1 MHGRVHLE
9 PPAEEADDSFAL
21 PDIIGFLHRRWK
33 FILAITGLFVMA
45 ALVLSLVL
53 TKQYTATTQILI
65 DAKQQSL
72 LGRDSVVA
80 DGALSDTAGIDSQI
94 SVIKSSEL
102 LRRVVEANKLEAD
115 PDFGLAAEPGPLA
128 RFRAALVG
136 FVKSLLGVADPAVE
150 EVRDDWAPEILR
162 AVGRLKGATEARR
175 QGRTYVVDVAVTLP
189 NARKAAKIANAVADA
204 YIVDKMQTRF
214 DQARRAADWLADR
227 IKVMADEVRSA
238 EQAVA
243 NFRAK
248 HNLLETVKGGTVTEQ
263 QMADLNTQLI
273 SLRAEVAEK
282 RAKYEQA
289 KALVASKGNIE
300 AIPDVLR
307 SAVISNLRGQ
317 AGQVTTREA
326 DLLARYGRSHPQVV
340 NVQAERRDIERQI
353 RQEVERVIANLKN
366 EYDVV
371 QSREVSLANSLG
383 AISGQTGTD
392 NKVSV
397 ELRELER
404 KATAARTLYE
414 SFLSRAKVAEE
425 EATLTD
431 RDARVISPATIPG
444 AASFPRPSLFLALGL
459 VLGIVVGTAGGIGLE
474 LLAPGFIGPKQVEE
488 VLGLPVLSSIPVLGD
503 EGRRVNG
510 SVVPV
515 PRYIMNNPLSHVSEA
530 VRSLR
535 TGVQMSNVD
544 APPKVI
550 QVTSALPSEG
560 KSTLAVS
567 LALSA
572 AASGQRVLLIDGD
585 LRHPSTS
592 QFFGLVN
599 RPGLVECLV
608 AETSSYTD
616 ALYKDPESSL
626 NVLPAG
632 GKTHHPPDLLGSERM
647 RRLVQMA
654 ANDFDYVVIDSPP
667 LAPVVDAAVISQ
679 LVDRVIFTV
688 AWKRTPREAVLQVL
702 KNNSFRLHKIA
713 GVALNMIDEK
723 SMTSYGRYGYYG
735 SKYYGHYYNTG
746 EAKNAA

>member
-1 MHGRVHLE
+1 
-9 PPAEEADDSFAL
+9 L

-33 FILAITGLFVMA
+33 FIAAITGLFVVA

-65 DAKQQSL
+65 EAKQSNV
-72 LGRDSVVA
+72 LGRDSIVA
-80 DGALSDTAGIDSQI
+80 EGVLSDTAGIDSQI
-94 SVIKSSEL
+94 SLITSSEL
-102 LRRVVEANKLEAD
+102 LRRIVEANKLESD
-115 PDFGLAAEPGPLA
+115 PDFGLAPEPGQLA
-128 RFRAALVG
+128 RFRGAIVG
-136 FVKSLLGVADPAVE
+136 FVKSLLGSTDTATE
-150 EVRDDWAPEILR
+150 EVPDTWPPEVLR
-162 AVGRLKGATEARR
+162 AVGRLKDAIAVRR

-243 NFRAK
+243 AFRAK
-248 HNLLETVKGGTVTEQ
+248 HNLLETAKGGTVTEQ

-307 SAVISNLRGQ
+307 SSVISSLRNQ
-317 AGQVTTREA
+317 SAQVTTREA

-353 RQEVERVIANLKN
+353 RQEVERIIANLKN

-371 QSREVSLANSLG
+371 QSREASLTNSLG
-383 AISGQTGTD
+383 AISGQTGAD
-392 NKVSV
+392 NKVAV

-425 EATLTD
+425 EATLSD
-431 RDARVISPATIPG
+431 RDARVISPAMIPG

-459 VLGIVVGTAGGIGLE
+459 VLGLALGTAGGIGLE
-474 LLAPGFIGPKQVEE
+474 LLAPGFVTPKQVEE
-488 VLGLPVLSSIPVLGD
+488 VLGLPVLSSIPVLG
-503 EGRRVNG
+503 EEQRRVNG
-510 SVVPV
+510 SEVSV
-515 PRYIMNNPLSHVSEA
+515 PRYIMSNPLSHASEA

-544 APPKVI
+544 APPKLI

-560 KSTLAVS
+560 KSTLA
-567 LALSA
+567 LALAFSA
-572 AASGQRVLLIDGD
+572 ATSGQRVLLIDAD

-592 QFFGLVN
+592 QFFGLLN
-599 RPGLVECLV
+599 KPGLVECLV
-608 AETSSYTD
+608 ADIDYVDT
-616 ALYKDPESSL
+616 LHKDPGSGL
-626 NVLPAG
+626 HVLSAG
-632 GKTHHPPDLLGSERM
+632 GRTHHPPDLLGSERM
-647 RRLVQMA
+647 RRLVQAA
-654 ANDFDYVVIDSPP
+654 ANKFDYVVIDSPP
-667 LAPVVDAAVISQ
+667 IAPVVDAAVISQ
-679 LVDRVIFTV
+679 LVDRIVFTV
-688 AWKRTPREAVLQVL
+688 AWKRTPRGAVVQALR
-702 KNNSFRLHKIA
+702 NSSLRTHKVA
-713 GVALNMIDEK
+713 GIVLNMIDEK

-735 SKYYGHYYNTG
+735 SKYYGHYYRT
-746 EAKNAA
+746 EAANDAA